1 MTNQRL
7 TVQYSI
13 RADEM
18 DAEIKR
24 LMIRSLSM
32 LSRLTEDFDENIPKV
47 NELINN
53 NNISGL
59 MALISSIRDDLAEVD
74 FSLNECSS
82 VAYGHHD
89 YLMKQRIS
97 SFQDTNLPESDTPI
111 DDEK

>member
-1 MTNQRL
+1 
-7 TVQYSI
+7 
-13 RADEM
+13 M

-24 LMIRSLSM
+24 LMIRSLSK
-32 LSRLTEDFDENIPKV
+32 LSKLVEDFDDHVPKI
-47 NELINN
+47 NELVDN

-59 MALISSIRDDLAEVD
+59 MLLIGSIRDSLAEVD

-97 SFQDTNLPESDTPI
+97 SLQDINLPESDTPTE
-111 DDEK
+111 DEK